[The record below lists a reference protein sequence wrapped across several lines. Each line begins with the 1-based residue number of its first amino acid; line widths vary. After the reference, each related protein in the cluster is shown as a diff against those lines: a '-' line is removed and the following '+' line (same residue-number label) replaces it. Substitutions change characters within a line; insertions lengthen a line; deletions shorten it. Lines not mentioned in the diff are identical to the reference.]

1 MCKTSLQLVFLA
13 NLHKNQTGDF
23 YMWKE
28 YCNRVLKAIQ
38 KAQQKR
44 AAYSIL
50 IHLSDRELS
59 DIGIGRS
66 EIRERVYGETAN
78 R

>member
-1 MCKTSLQLVFLA
+1 VM
-13 NLHKNQTGDF
+13 
-23 YMWKE
+23 
-28 YCNRVLKAIQ
+28 KAIQ
-38 KAQQKR
+38 QSQQKR
-44 AAYSIL
+44 TAYYTL

-66 EIRERVYGETAN
+66 EIRERIYGKTAN

>member
-28 YCNRVLKAIQ
+28 YCNRVMKAIQ
-38 KAQQKR
+38 QSQQRR
-44 AAYSIL
+44 ADYHIL
-50 IHLSDRELS
+50 INLSERELK
-59 DIGIGRS
+59 DLGIGRS